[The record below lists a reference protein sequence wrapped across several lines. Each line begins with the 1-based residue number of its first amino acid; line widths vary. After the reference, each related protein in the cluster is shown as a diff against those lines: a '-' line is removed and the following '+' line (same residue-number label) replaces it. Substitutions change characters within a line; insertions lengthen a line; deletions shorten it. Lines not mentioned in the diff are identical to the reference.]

1 MKSAK
6 LLSVLALIGITFF
19 TSCGKEIQSE
29 TPYEGDKG
37 NSQIRFITR
46 NGSNTLQTAVAQ
58 NRIYIFDNEGTCVRM
73 LSSSTESTLT
83 AEKMPAG
90 TYTIYA
96 VGGDDLTKFT
106 LPSQSEATA
115 TSVIQLASGKA
126 MGDLLMTST
135 QVTLNNNQDSNQE
148 LTLLRKVFSLN
159 SITIR
164 QVPDDVTSV
173 EVSVEPL
180 YNKIQL
186 NGTFVD
192 ETERKTFALTEGAN
206 GTWSNT
212 TEQLL
217 FPSKGQPTITIH
229 FTRSGNTTSYSY
241 TASAAIEAN
250 HHFAVEGSY
259 TEVQGVTLSA
269 SIISEEWGNDR
280 TITFNFNEAN
290 STGGNSNPPSG
301 TPVVGSTYLGCY
313 VVAVNGTTAT
323 LVSPTEE
330 SGFNT
335 SENNQEGAITLI
347 NSILGEWSVTDVT
360 GTWRL
365 PTIDEVSVFVSDP
378 NYLTFDFNYLISYYI
393 NDAGTIKS
401 VDINSSREVST
412 PKNYLGGTIRLRPV
426 IDITY

>member
-269 SIISEEWGNDR
+269 SIISVSQSSVKSLHFVLKIEFFEATMDDKDKW
-280 TITFNFNEAN
+280 NF
-290 STGGNSNPPSG
+290 S
-301 TPVVGSTYLGCY
+301 
-313 VVAVNGTTAT
+313 
-323 LVSPTEE
+323 
-330 SGFNT
+330 F
-335 SENNQEGAITLI
+335 
-347 NSILGEWSVTDVT
+347 
-360 GTWRL
+360 
-365 PTIDEVSVFVSDP
+365 
-378 NYLTFDFNYLISYYI
+378 
-393 NDAGTIKS
+393 IK
-401 VDINSSREVST
+401 IFE
-412 PKNYLGGTIRLRPV
+412 Y
-426 IDITY
+426 